1 MGALLEGSEDVDYDR
16 INAALDFG
24 RYEDGADVRT
34 TMLDRIRSYREDI
47 VRPLRSAEVRAS
59 KQAGR
64 PFDPKNYDELV
75 FLGKPIPVDIYPA
88 QITLQKPVVLPDM
101 FNSPSGGRLVSQRFK
116 DVVEQF
122 DKGKHQ
128 FVKTEVLTADGSLSD
143 QSPRYFFEVMQVF
156 NAINPEG
163 LKYSVKSRSLDES
176 RWPLSLTFGRPF
188 EVFKDRINGAGVW
201 TDIRSY
207 DVTFVSDACYDA
219 FEAAGLTGWSRS
231 NFKFNE
237 V

>member
-24 RYEDGADVRT
+24 RYDDGADVKDEIFAKKRAFQDGIVTALRMAELKDAKRT
-34 TMLDRIRSYREDI
+34 
-47 VRPLRSAEVRAS
+47 
-59 KQAGR
+59 GR
-64 PFDPKNYDELV
+64 PYDRKKIDSLAY
-75 FLGKPIPVDIYPA
+75 LGQPIPVEIFPK
-88 QITLQKPVVLPDM
+88 QITLRKPVVLPDM

-128 FVKTEVLTADGSLSD
+128 FVRTEVLTADGSLSD

-163 LKYSVKSRSLDES
+163 LKYTVKSTSLDES
-176 RWPLSLTFGRPF
+176 RWPLDLPFGRPF
-188 EVFKDRINGAGVW
+188 EVFSEKTVGAGVW
-201 TDIRSY
+201 TDERAKSR
-207 DVTFVSDACYDA
+207 TFVSDACYDA
-219 FEAAGLTGWSRS
+219 FEAAGLTGLARS